1 MAFANIYEAINFM
14 LQSSLIFFNEG
25 VWLRN
30 CSRIFERVVDETT
43 FACGG
48 KNPLIYQT
56 YQNYEQSR
64 QKLGT
69 FVEDEVL
76 VSPIFIK
83 EKKPERFNQ
92 FSTLKNNF
100 ENRNFDI
107 FEKAVHNFGKSEDD
121 KIY

>member
-1 MAFANIYEAINFM
+1 M

-30 CSRIFERVVDETT
+30 CSRIFERVVHETT
-43 FACGG
+43 LACGG
-48 KNPLIYQT
+48 KNQLIYQT

-69 FVEDEVL
+69 FVEDEIS

-83 EKKPERFNQ
+83 EKKWKD
-92 FSTLKNNF
+92 STNF
-100 ENRNFDI
+100 Q
-107 FEKAVHNFGKSEDD
+107 H
-121 KIY
+121 